1 MVWRGRKKRQLD
13 CWSRRRQPNLET
25 CRECK
30 HSTQNFRI
38 IRHRIH
44 NSILKVKFHIEN
56 SAVLQKTCLGFQ
68 HRRGLRF
75 HHQLSEQGQREQ
87 GANQVILWA
96 PSFSD
101 QTMKSFRGKSAKSSK
116 RTYDVHGQSPDK
128 PRWNRRM
135 KFSDLLMM

>member
-1 MVWRGRKKRQLD
+1 MEGAKKEAAGAVGANPLA
-13 CWSRRRQPNLET
+13 NLET

-38 IRHRIH
+38 RRHRIH

-56 SAVLQKTCLGFQ
+56 TAVLQKTCLGFQ

-101 QTMKSFRGKSAKSSK
+101 QAMKSFREKSAKSSK

>member
-1 MVWRGRKKRQLD
+1 MEGAKKEAAGAVGA
-13 CWSRRRQPNLET
+13 NLET

-38 IRHRIH
+38 RRHRIH

-56 SAVLQKTCLGFQ
+56 TALLQKTYLGFQ
-68 HRRGLRF
+68 HRRGLLF
-75 HHQLSEQGQREQ
+75 HHQPSEQGQR

-101 QTMKSFRGKSAKSSK
+101 QALKSFREKSAKSSK
-116 RTYDVHGQSPDK
+116 K
-128 PRWNRRM
+128 N
-135 KFSDLLMM
+135 L